1 MASKNFFDLASIRNQ
16 KKEKGGVISRV
27 TADEMPGL
35 VDISF
40 SSLRLDK
47 GAGLN
52 PIWHPNA
59 HKMGYCLQGSA
70 LVSIRSPGGVDVFTI
85 DEGEM
90 FFIPKGFAHR
100 IVNKGETETQII
112 FSLSHHKP
120 EEMSFFK
127 AIHSLSENVFD
138 STFNTS
144 PDFFNGLMKSKE
156 EHEIST
162 LAMSKKAPN
171 FMSNHFKFNVKDST
185 KVILTQGG
193 YVQAGTK
200 SNLPILEGLGLLRF
214 GLNSQGSVEPHWHTN
229 AGELI
234 YIIKGT
240 TRITVLAPDG
250 NVDVL
255 EVNGGQGAF
264 AAASHF
270 HNIENI
276 GSDEVEVMA
285 FFSHADPDFIGA
297 GEVMGSYSDEE
308 LASLFNVSPQ
318 FFDQFKKP
326 SGPLVIV
333 PV

>member
-1 MASKNFFDLASIRNQ
+1 MASKNFFDLASSRDQ
-16 KKEKGGVISRV
+16 KKEKGGTIIRV
-27 TADEMPGL
+27 TADEMLGL

-47 GAGLN
+47 GASLN

-59 HKMGYCLQGSA
+59 HKIGYCLHGSA
-70 LVSIRSPGGVDVFTI
+70 LVSIRSPGGVDIFTI

-90 FFIPKGFAHR
+90 FFIPKGYVHR
-100 IVNKGETETQII
+100 ISNREETETHFI
-112 FSLSHHKP
+112 FSLNHSKP
-120 EEMSFFK
+120 EEMTFFQ
-127 AIHSLSENVFD
+127 AIHSLSETVFN

-144 PDFFNGLMKSKE
+144 PNFFNGLMKSKE
-156 EHEIST
+156 QHAIST
-162 LAMSKKAPN
+162 ATVGKEAAKFIPSR
-171 FMSNHFKFNVKDST
+171 FKFNLKASA

-200 SNLPILEGLGLLRF
+200 SNLPILEGLGVLRF
-214 GLNSQGSVEPHWHTN
+214 GLNPKGAVEPHWHTN

-234 YIIKGT
+234 YIIKGK

-276 GSDEVEVMA
+276 GPDKVEVMA
-285 FFSHADPDFIGA
+285 FFSHPDPDFIGA
-297 GEVMGSYSDEE
+297 GEVMGSYSNEE

-333 PV
+333 PI